1 MNEFRKR
8 LERFILKNRGKGIP
22 NLMLYIAIGNITVY
36 VLTLIDPSRFI
47 WGLLRFSGIDILHGQ
62 IWRLFTYVFTYLL
75 DISYTGGISIDVFF
89 GLVTLMCYYQFGKI
103 LENYWGRFKLNLY
116 YLTGIVLMDIAALIF
131 DATAST
137 FYLNISLFL
146 AVATI
151 APEAR
156 VLLLFFIPVKMKYM
170 AWLYLGF
177 TALSVVTEIM
187 RYGLLSFTWLLP
199 ILMLGNYFI
208 FFGSD
213 IRNIFPNRRPR
224 PQPPRSSPQRP
235 NANWANG
242 YQSKTGERPYHHKCT
257 VCGRTDTD
265 YPNLEFRYCSKCN
278 GYYCYCMDHINNHV
292 HIQ

>member
-1 MNEFRKR
+1 
-8 LERFILKNRGKGIP
+8 
-22 NLMLYIAIGNITVY
+22 MLYIAIGNIAVY

-103 LENYWGRFKLNLY
+103 LESYWGRFKLNLY

-177 TALSVVTEIM
+177 TGLSVVTEIM